1 MEAVQAEAH
10 KTRKSTDRERG
21 MKRWRRQ
28 ETTTAYLFSLPTV
41 ILLLL
46 FSLGPA
52 AYAFFLSCVSWNL
65 LDNMHWVGFHNYI
78 AIFRM
83 PLFWTAVKNS
93 VIFAAVVMPVQTIIA
108 MIFAVIMNQ
117 NLPARPLYRLAF
129 FFPSISSSAVTSL
142 MFMWIFNKLGL
153 LNGFLSWF
161 GISGPDWIGNPHYA
175 LSAIMI
181 LNIWSTSG
189 YFMVVFLAGLQSI
202 PQNLYEAAA
211 IDGASTFQ
219 RFLKITVPLLRP
231 STFFIVVMGII
242 GTLQMFDQS
251 FIISGGTGGPLN
263 STLTIVLL
271 IYQEIFSYGQV
282 GYGAAATVCLF
293 VFVLLLTLLTNRWL
307 GKPIEY

>member
-1 MEAVQAEAH
+1 MTAFQGIRPAS
-10 KTRKSTDRERG
+10 KRQRG
-21 MKRWRRQ
+21 WRQWLRRDA
-28 ETTTAYLFSLPTV
+28 TTAYVFTLPT
-41 ILLLL
+41 ILLLAA

-52 AYAFFLSCVSWNL
+52 LYAFFLSGVSWNL
-65 LDNMHWVGFHNYI
+65 LNRMHWVGAANYVTLFHL
-78 AIFRM
+78 

-93 VIFAAVVMPVQTIIA
+93 VVFAAVVMPVQTVIA
-108 MIFAVIMNQ
+108 MGFAVLMNQ
-117 NLPARPLYRLAF
+117 HLPARPLYRLAF

-153 LNGFLSWF
+153 LNGFLG
-161 GISGPDWIGNPHYA
+161 GIGIAGPNWIGNPHFA

-189 YFMVVFLAGLQSI
+189 YFMVVFLAGLQAI
-202 PQNLYEAAA
+202 PQSMYEAAA
-211 IDGASTFQ
+211 IDGASGFK

-231 STFFIVVMGII
+231 STFFIVVMGLI

-263 STLTIVLL
+263 STLTIALL
-271 IYQEIFSYGQV
+271 IYQQIFSYGQV
-282 GYGAAATVCLF
+282 GLGAAATVFLF
-293 VFVLLLTLLTNRWL
+293 VLVLGSTILVNRWL